1 LDIRNQDIWGL
12 FVLRKRLGAYL
23 EISREAI
30 KFKDGAMKYLD
41 HSDLMAKLACGQIE
55 QALEIYRGDFLE
67 AF

>member
-1 LDIRNQDIWGL
+1 
-12 FVLRKRLGAYL
+12 LGAYL

-41 HSDLMAKLACGQIE
+41 HSDLMAKLACRQIE

-67 AF
+67 AL